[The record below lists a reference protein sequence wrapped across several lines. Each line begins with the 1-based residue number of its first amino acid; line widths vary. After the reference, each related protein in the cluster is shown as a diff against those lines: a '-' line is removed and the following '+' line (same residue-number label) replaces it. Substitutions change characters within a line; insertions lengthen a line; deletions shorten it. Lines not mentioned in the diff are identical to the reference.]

1 MYRAISIFELILSFQ
16 RQAVRFSFIL
26 IGITE
31 SFEVHW
37 LHQNCRDRVPCEE
50 LVYGASHSTC
60 HRIYPPSRTS
70 CNWLFPGQ
78 VTSTGSS
85 APNTDGMEET
95 VVDLCKMLLSYSAV
109 CFQRSWGLNDR
120 FKQLAPSFR
129 KRLLK
134 TFSSTGQGDVATDM
148 SKISPS
154 SVAMATVAI
163 TGRRGELAFLDCM
176 KEESED
182 YECVKKRVNISLRHH
197 HTGNA
202 CTQLSQAV

>member
-1 MYRAISIFELILSFQ
+1 MRGIGFWC
-16 RQAVRFSFIL
+16 FSF
-26 IGITE
+26 
-31 SFEVHW
+31 H
-37 LHQNCRDRVPCEE
+37 VPN
-50 LVYGASHSTC
+50 LADVTSYAHGRASC
-60 HRIYPPSRTS
+60 
-70 CNWLFPGQ
+70 CLLFSGQ
-78 VTSTGSS
+78 VTSTGRTP
-85 APNTDGMEET
+85 PNTDGMEET

-134 TFSSTGQGDVATDM
+134 AFSSTGQGDVATD
-148 SKISPS
+148 ISSISSS
-154 SVAMATVAI
+154 SVAMASVAI

-182 YECVKKRVNISLRHH
+182 YECVKKRVSVLFRYS

-202 CTQLSQAV
+202 VTQVSQAISKDSVTLRGRGQTKSTSNVRTLHLLYD